1 MEGVRGRG
9 LGAGAVQLAVT
20 EPPAWGESPCEDGNV
35 MGVGGSR
42 EPREMGRREQQ
53 SGWRSRQ
60 RKTGRTGQGAWDGGE
75 TTGLWWGARR
85 GGPPRADR
93 QSPPFHSQR
102 SDGARHP
109 VHGAPAASGAVPP
122 PGGHR
127 PFSAFTPGSRS
138 AWSLLRAQGL
148 SFFLCHFHLSSPRV
162 SKNQPHGALA
172 FENRIAL

>member
-1 MEGVRGRG
+1 MGGAVEGVRGRG

-85 GGPPRADR
+85 GGPPQGRPAEPALPQSEVRRSEASRAR
-93 QSPPFHSQR
+93 GSCRLWGCSTPRRPSSLLCFHSR
-102 SDGARHP
+102 FPLSL
-109 VHGAPAASGAVPP
+109 VPP
-122 PGGHR
+122 SGPGTVLL
-127 PFSAFTPGSRS
+127 PLPLPPKLSACF
-138 AWSLLRAQGL
+138 
-148 SFFLCHFHLSSPRV
+148 
-162 SKNQPHGALA
+162 
-172 FENRIAL
+172 